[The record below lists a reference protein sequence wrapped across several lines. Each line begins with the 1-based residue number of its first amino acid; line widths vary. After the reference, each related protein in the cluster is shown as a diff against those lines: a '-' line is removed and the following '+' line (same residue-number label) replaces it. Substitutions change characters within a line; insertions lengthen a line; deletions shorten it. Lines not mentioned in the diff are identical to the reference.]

1 MNEQNDLKTAGLK
14 VTQPR
19 MKILS
24 IFRKTETRHL
34 NAEDVYQQLLAQQ
47 SDIGLATVYR
57 VLMQLEEAGVLR
69 RSNFNPSKAVFEL
82 AETTHHDHLICLACG
97 RADEFTDPAIEKRQ
111 KAVADSFGYTLSDH
125 QLALYGYCAACAA
138 EQSGEKSA

>member
-1 MNEQNDLKTAGLK
+1 MNEQNDLKNAGLK

-24 IFRKTETRHL
+24 IFRATETRHL
-34 NAEDVYQQLLAQQ
+34 NAEDVYQQLVAQH

-69 RSNFNPSKAVFEL
+69 RSNFNPTKAVFEL
-82 AETTHHDHLICLACG
+82 SESRHHDHLICLGCG
-97 RADEFTDPAIEKRQ
+97 RTDEFADSAIEKRQ

-125 QLALYGYCAACAA
+125 QLALYGYCAACTA
-138 EQSGEKSA
+138 ERGSEA

>member
-69 RSNFNPSKAVFEL
+69 RSNFNPSKAVF
-82 AETTHHDHLICLACG
+82 
-97 RADEFTDPAIEKRQ
+97 
-111 KAVADSFGYTLSDH
+111 
-125 QLALYGYCAACAA
+125 
-138 EQSGEKSA
+138 